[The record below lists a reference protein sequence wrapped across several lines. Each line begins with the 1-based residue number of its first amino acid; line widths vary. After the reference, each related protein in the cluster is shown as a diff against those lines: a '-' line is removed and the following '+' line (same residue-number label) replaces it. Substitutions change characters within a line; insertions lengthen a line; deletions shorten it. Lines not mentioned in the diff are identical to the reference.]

1 MLCMFLNYA
10 PDVTS
15 LDPYV
20 INSFDKLR
28 QRSWQMMVV
37 RNITKTIFSGRR
49 DEAR

>member
-1 MLCMFLNYA
+1 MFLNYA

-20 INSFDKLR
+20 ITSFDKLR
-28 QRSWQMMVV
+28 QRWQMMVV